1 MLPHRIILL
10 LAAFLLLAECSGER
24 KPAPVPAAPAGGGE
38 AGTSPA
44 AERSGSNAGGDVA
57 LRIEPEAVRRGTAVR
72 ISSAGSLPA
81 GAKVEWRINGEA
93 AQNGSALELDTSR
106 LRKGD
111 AIQVRAAGAGMTVLS
126 QVVTVRNSPPEMRG
140 VRFVL
145 GDGQRES
152 AIGVEAEAHDADGDS
167 VRFEIAWLKNGEPA
181 GSGNRIGAPVK
192 RGDKVNV
199 TITPFDGEE
208 RGRSTE
214 LSREIRNT
222 SPMIEG
228 QDQFRVDG
236 NLVTFH
242 VRASDPDGDSLN
254 YALRDAPAGM
264 SIDRTTGRVRWETAP
279 GTTGKVPFDVTVSDG
294 FGGEATARFT
304 VTISEQPPSG
314 PR

>member
-1 MLPHRIILL
+1 MLPHRIFLL
-10 LAAFLLLAECSGER
+10 LAAFLLLGGCSGER

-38 AGTSPA
+38 AVAVPA

-72 ISSAGSLPA
+72 ISSPGSLPE

-93 AQNGSALELDTSR
+93 AQNGGALELDTSR

-140 VRFVL
+140 VRFLL

-152 AIGVEAEAHDADGDS
+152 AIGVEAEAVDADGDS
-167 VRFEIAWLKNGEPA
+167 VQFEIAWRKNGEPA
-181 GSGNRIGAPVK
+181 GTGNRLGVPVK
-192 RGDKVNV
+192 QGDKIDV

-208 RGRSTE
+208 RGGSATIK
-214 LSREIRNT
+214 REIRNT

-242 VRASDPDGDSLN
+242 VRASDADGDSLT
-254 YALRDAPAGM
+254 YSLRDAPAGM
-264 SIDRTTGRVRWETAP
+264 SIDRTTGWVRWETAP
-279 GTTGKVPFDVTVSDG
+279 GTTGKVPFGVTVSDG
-294 FGGEATARFT
+294 SGGEATARFT
-304 VTISEQPPSG
+304 VTIAEQPPSG